1 MNLDSDNEENKDE
14 EQDDE
19 FETVKADKKRGF
31 KKQPSETPAADPRFP
46 ASDPS
51 KVKVIT
57 LKKEKS

>member
-1 MNLDSDNEENKDE
+1 
-14 EQDDE
+14 
-19 FETVKADKKRGF
+19 VKADKKRGL

-57 LKKEKS
+57 LKKEKSLVKKNKPA